1 MRVGVFIPR
10 SNQMLHDLVVGR
22 LANEPDLDV
31 ETLAHDPSEGGH
43 APLGAQ
49 NFTVIVFTASPDG
62 ARHIDDLNLRAG
74 QNCLELLDD
83 GRMAVAWTVSLT
95 ARPVELDATG
105 SLPDTVRRLGRK
117 VLAS

>member
-1 MRVGVFIPR
+1 MRVGVFISR

-22 LANEPDLDV
+22 LADEPDLDV
-31 ETLAHDPSEGGH
+31 ETLLVDPAAEGH

-49 NFTVIVFTASPDG
+49 DCTVIVFAASADG
-62 ARHIDDLNLRAG
+62 ARNIDDLRLRLG

-83 GRMAVAWTVSLT
+83 GRNAVAWTVSAT
-95 ARPVELDATG
+95 ARPVRLDASG
-105 SLPDTVRRLGRK
+105 ALPDTVRRIGRK